1 MKKIFGIIID
11 DDNVKNIIY
20 LQKNLYEKIQIN
32 FGEFLILNLKNL
44 RLFTKKT
51 PSISLKNLDLPNNF
65 KIFTPQNSHELKKFL
80 IDKKFTAFL
89 IIGKGLG
96 NFYIYRL
103 LKKNKI
109 NLILLM
115 NLGGFANAYIEKT
128 FFKNKK
134 TFFFGM
140 YRILKI
146 YLIRILTIINFF
158 PKINIYFESD
168 QKIVKRLSNGIS
180 RKLNKIIPFI
190 NILYYQKIISVNSSS
205 ADELIN
211 STINPTEEIITF
223 VDSNF
228 VTGDRIEREG
238 DIDEKLIAKYFKDLS
253 KFLNLL
259 SVKFKKKVIISLHPK
274 TDIDLYKKHLN
285 NFTLE
290 KYKTVENIKKSF
302 IVIFHDSTAISS
314 AVFLKKKII
323 CLKSTTLGDYMEER
337 INRNLHYL
345 NYLTISLDNMENI
358 QLDTLI
364 QNLDA
369 KTANYDDYI
378 NSRLISDKFERGDDK
393 IIRILK
399 DTFL

>member
-1 MKKIFGIIID
+1 MKKIFGTIID
-11 DDNVKNIIY
+11 NDNLKNAIY

-65 KIFTPQNSHELKKFL
+65 KVFTPQNSHELKKFL

-89 IIGKGLG
+89 QIGKELG
-96 NFYIYRL
+96 NFYIFRL

-115 NLGGFANAYIEKT
+115 NLGGVPNTNIEKT
-128 FFKNKK
+128 FFKDKK
-134 TFFFGM
+134 MFFFGI

-168 QKIVKRLSNGIS
+168 QKIVKRLSNGIT

-190 NILYYQKIISVNSSS
+190 NILYFQKIISVNSSS
-205 ADELIN
+205 ADKLIN
-211 STINPTEEIITF
+211 STIKSTEEIITF

-238 DIDEKLIAKYFKDLS
+238 NIDEKLIAKYFKDLS
-253 KFLNLL
+253 KFLNSL

-274 TDIDLYKKHLN
+274 SDIDLYKKHLN
-285 NFTLE
+285 SFTLE
-290 KYKTVENIKKSF
+290 KYKTIENIKKSF
-302 IVIFHDSTAISS
+302 IVIFHESTAISS

-323 CLKSTTLGDYMEER
+323 CLRSSTLGDYMAER

-345 NYLTISLDNMENI
+345 NYLTISLDNMKNI

-369 KTANYDDYI
+369 KTVNYDDYI